1 MSILVMCGQTTVQQY
16 LPIHITHLD
25 GFCKLL
31 LLFTDLIEFHIIMLS
46 SYVPPCSFV
55 CALKP
60 LIIVSR
66 LLYPTIYDRT

>member
-1 MSILVMCGQTTVQQY
+1 MLGGQTILQQY

-60 LIIVSR
+60 LINYCVMVTLSNHF
-66 LLYPTIYDRT
+66 